1 MEQLAQIVLNGDGQK
16 LLNVEAT
23 EPEIQAFLRNVPI
36 YMVNERKVCICKHRF
51 NSNSLRF
58 SLKNQNKIRRVHEAA
73 RGGSLLN
80 LQQALD
86 RRKFAVAK
94 DEISPNG
101 ATPLHVAVL
110 FGHSG
115 RLRSLKMLS
124 HLLYTFFLSS
134 FFRRHCTLFIGPVS

>member
-23 EPEIQAFLRNVPI
+23 EPEIQAFLRNVPN
-36 YMVNERKVCICKHRF
+36 YMVKERKVCIYQLWF
-51 NSNSLRF
+51 NSKSHYHF
-58 SLKNQNKIRRVHEAA
+58 IKNQNKIRRVHEAA

-115 RLRSLKMLS
+115 K
-124 HLLYTFFLSS
+124 
-134 FFRRHCTLFIGPVS
+134 